1 MAKRLII
8 IRITFLLLLI
18 GVIYLV
24 LTRCDKRFWGV
35 RKVAKFS
42 SIQAALDD
50 LPDSGGVVFVP
61 PGTYTI
67 TSTIEMKSGQALTGS
82 RSSSIITTKTED
94 IDLIHCY
101 NIGGSHLPGVSI
113 SNLYLLGMDR
123 GTGSAI
129 KVKESHNSVFENL
142 WITKTYYGIYFVAE
156 REAGDNTDNNLIAN
170 NSIVDTI
177 SHGIYFNPES
187 ASRSEDNIIQGN
199 LFAYTGG
206 EAIRISPGKRNTI
219 IGNTIEDAGKNGILL
234 RGGHKNT
241 VVGNTVNEC
250 KKHGIYVKNED
261 HSIVSNNISY
271 GNDVHNTNSY
281 DGIHISKDSNYITV
295 IGNSCIDNDR
305 FGIYI
310 SDANCDRCIIL
321 GNIAI
326 SNGAGQIVNN
336 GTNTEVAHN
345 QTQQEGQNYE

>member
-8 IRITFLLLLI
+8 ILIIFSLLLT
-18 GVIYLV
+18 GTIYLV
-24 LTRCDKRFWGV
+24 LTKRDKRLWGV
-35 RKVAKFS
+35 RNAAKFR
-42 SIQAALDD
+42 SIQAALND
-50 LPDSGGVVFVP
+50 LPDSGGKVFVP
-61 PGTYTI
+61 PGTYII
-67 TSTIEMKSGQALTGS
+67 TLTIEMKSNQALIGS
-82 RSSSIITTKTED
+82 GPSSIITTQTEN

-101 NIGGSHLPGVSI
+101 NIDGSRLPGVSI
-113 SNLYLLGMDR
+113 SNLYLLGMDK

-129 KVKESHNSVFENL
+129 KVKGSHNSVFENL
-142 WITKTYYGIYFVAE
+142 WITKTYYGIYFVAD
-156 REAGDNTDNNLIAN
+156 RKDGDNTDNNLIAN

-250 KKHGIYVKNED
+250 KKHGIHVKNED
-261 HSIVSNNISY
+261 HSIISNNIFY
-271 GNDVHNTNSY
+271 GNGTRNTNSY
-281 DGIHISKDSNYITV
+281 DGIHISKHSDYITV

-310 SDANCDRCIIL
+310 SDANCDKSIIL
-321 GNIAI
+321 GNIATGNRTSQI
-326 SNGAGQIVNN
+326 VDNGA
-336 GTNTEVAHN
+336 NTDKGHN
-345 QTQQEGQNYE
+345 QSQ